1 MTLKQERMSR
11 RILQILSE
19 LFMFEVT
26 DPRLVDITVTEVRVD
41 REIMYADIFVNALG
55 EEERREEILEGLDS
69 ARGFLRRQLATRTRL
84 RRVPELRFH
93 WDDNLAHAEHMN
105 EILDNLE
112 YATDNDLE
120 SDDEDLE

>member
-1 MTLKQERMSR
+1 MTLKQERMSQ

-26 DPRLVDITVTEVRVD
+26 DPRLMDITVTEVRVD

-69 ARGFLRRQLATRTRL
+69 AKGFLRRQLATRTRL
-84 RRVPELRFH
+84 RRVPELRFR